1 MSRIELSRAGFTPFQ
16 RLLGHNVEIM
26 NKWSNLGDELEK
38 TLSLSTQLKEE
49 VRRVLAEKNGC
60 AYCKAKGAPNRKQQ
74 DEKTMLA
81 IAFTDV
87 FLKEK
92 ENISDAAFAVL
103 KEAFNDKE
111 ISELCAFICFTTA
124 SQYYGA
130 MLDLQP

>member
-1 MSRIELSRAGFTPFQ
+1 MSRIELSRVGFTPFQ
-16 RLLGHNVEIM
+16 RLLGHNVDIM
-26 NKWSNLGDELEK
+26 NKWSDLGDELEK

-60 AYCKAKGAPNRKQQ
+60 AYCKAKGAPNWKQQ

-92 ENISDAAFAVL
+92 ESVPDTAFVVL